1 MTAVVQLE
9 TFRSREG
16 MASPSELLALAR
28 GRTPEDRERLLRG
41 ITALCDATP
50 PGAGVSPV
58 LTEIFMILAGQA
70 ERDIRKVLSQC
81 LAGAEWAPPALINIL
96 ALDEIEIARPV
107 IARSPILKDQDL
119 IRVLVEATIEH
130 QIEIARRP
138 NLSGAVSDVI
148 IDRGEP
154 SCVTALASNRTAEIS
169 EAGLR
174 RLVEQS
180 RRIAALRAP
189 LTRHPRLSQSLAMQL
204 QTFVGQALKDAIGER
219 FRVDQNTLS
228 EVIDTAVAQT
238 LAITPIETALSE
250 RDQRDESERRLVAKL
265 QAAGQLRAGFLIRA
279 IREKRLSLFEHG
291 LATLAGF
298 PVVQVRRAI
307 VRQNSEALFYACAAV
322 GIDKAVF
329 PAIVDEIRKLSDG
342 WPGDVGKPT
351 WMTAAPSAA
360 SAARTFRSL
369 MGDVAA

>member
-16 MASPSELLALAR
+16 MASPSDLLELAR
-28 GRTPEDRERLLRG
+28 GRSPEDRERLLRG

-50 PGAGVSPV
+50 PGAEISPV

-130 QIEIARRP
+130 QIEVARRP
-138 NLSGAVSDVI
+138 HLSGAVADVI

-169 EAGLR
+169 ESGVR

-180 RRIAALRAP
+180 RRIAALRSP
-189 LTRHPRLSQSLAMQL
+189 LTRHPRLTETLAAQL
-204 QTFVGQALKDAIGER
+204 HEFVGQALKDAIGER
-219 FRVDQNTLS
+219 FRVDADTLS
-228 EVIDTAVAQT
+228 EAIDTSVAQT
-238 LAITPIETALSE
+238 LVIAPIPAPVSE
-250 RDQRDESERRLVAKL
+250 PDQRDESERRLVAKL

-298 PVVQVRRAI
+298 PVAQVRAAI
-307 VRQNSEALFYACAAV
+307 TRPNSEALFYACAAV

-342 WPGDVGKPT
+342 WPGDIGKPT
-351 WMTAAPSAA
+351 WMTASPSPN

-369 MGDVAA
+369 MGNAAA